1 MMLLA
6 TLLYNMFDYCI
17 IEQPLKNG
25 PWLSHSETQSALSHS
40 ETHSALSHSET
51 HSALSHSETHSALS
65 HSETH
70 SDNESMSGL
79 EIFGTHIT
87 VAHALD
93 MQTAYVQS

>member
-1 MMLLA
+1 MCWFAVSLQEIAMMLLA
-6 TLLYNMFDYCI
+6 TLLYNMFDYCN
-17 IEQPLKNG
+17 IEQPFKNG
-25 PWLSHSETQSALSHS
+25 PW
-40 ETHSALSHSET
+40 
-51 HSALSHSETHSALS
+51 LSHSETHSALS

-93 MQTAYVQS
+93 MQTAHVQP

>member
-51 HSALSHSETHSALS
+51 HS
-65 HSETH
+65 
-70 SDNESMSGL
+70 DNESMSGL

-93 MQTAYVQS
+93 MQTAHVQP

>member
-51 HSALSHSETHSALS
+51 HSALSHSETHS
-65 HSETH
+65 
-70 SDNESMSGL
+70 DNESMSGL

>member
-51 HSALSHSETHSALS
+51 HS
-65 HSETH
+65 
-70 SDNESMSGL
+70 DNESMSGL

>member
-6 TLLYNMFDYCI
+6 TLLYNMFDYCN
-17 IEQPLKNG
+17 IEQPFKNG
-25 PWLSHSETQSALSHS
+25 PW
-40 ETHSALSHSET
+40 
-51 HSALSHSETHSALS
+51 LSHSETHSALS

-93 MQTAYVQS
+93 MQTAHVQP

>member
-25 PWLSHSETQSALSHS
+25 PWLSHS

>member
-6 TLLYNMFDYCI
+6 TLLYNMFDYCN
-17 IEQPLKNG
+17 IEQPFKNG
-25 PWLSHSETQSALSHS
+25 PWLSN
-40 ETHSALSHSET
+40 
-51 HSALSHSETHSALS
+51 
-65 HSETH
+65 SETH

-93 MQTAYVQS
+93 MQTAHVQP

>member
-6 TLLYNMFDYCI
+6 TLLYNMFDYCN
-17 IEQPLKNG
+17 IEQPFKNG
-25 PWLSHSETQSALSHS
+25 PWLSHSETQSALSP
-40 ETHSALSHSET
+40 
-51 HSALSHSETHSALS
+51 SETHSALS

-93 MQTAYVQS
+93 MQTAHVQP